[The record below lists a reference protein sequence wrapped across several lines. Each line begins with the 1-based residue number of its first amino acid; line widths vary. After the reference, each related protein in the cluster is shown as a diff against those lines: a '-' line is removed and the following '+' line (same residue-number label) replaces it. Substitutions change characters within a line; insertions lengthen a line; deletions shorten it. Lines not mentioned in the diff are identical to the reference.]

1 MGVTII
7 IGWRVGS
14 VVKSTDHTDRGAGFP
29 VPIWQLTTISNSSS
43 RGSDVLLGTMHPPD
57 LHIVHGDRCRR
68 NTIHI
73 Q

>member
-1 MGVTII
+1 MKII

-14 VVKSTDHTDRGAGFP
+14 VVKSTGCSYRGAGFP
-29 VPIWQLTTISNSSS
+29 VPAWQLTTIPNSSS
-43 RGSDVLLGTMHPPD
+43 RGSDVLFWFMHTPD
-57 LHIVHGDRCRR
+57 MHVVHRDRCRR